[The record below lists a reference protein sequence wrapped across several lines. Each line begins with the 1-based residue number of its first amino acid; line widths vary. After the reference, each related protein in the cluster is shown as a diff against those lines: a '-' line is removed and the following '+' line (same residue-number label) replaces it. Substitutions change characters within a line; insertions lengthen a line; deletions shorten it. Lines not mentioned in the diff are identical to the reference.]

1 MIGTQILN
9 YRIERLIGEGGMG
22 NVYLGVHT
30 HIGRKVAIKALNPG
44 LAKNPEIRERFKNEA
59 SMLSQLHHPNIVQL
73 YDYVEMEQGVFL
85 VMEFADGQPLDEYIE
100 KVTGPIP
107 EDKALPMFAKI
118 LDGVAYAHKKNVVH
132 RDIKPSNII
141 VSPEGKVKILDFG
154 IAKIIGDSNHKLTKT
169 GTKLGTVLYMSPEQV
184 KGQTLDLRTDIYS
197 LGITLFEMLTG
208 KCPFDSN
215 STEYE
220 VYKKIVEEPMT
231 DARTLYPAVSAHCAN
246 VIFKATSKDAND
258 RFQDCAEFKQYLL
271 NPPVVAE
278 ATSTKDKKKKQKAA
292 AVSAVGATATGVS
305 AKRPR
310 KRNLL
315 FWNIFMACFLLT
327 ALCITTY
334 KLLYVTEDRYVIASK
349 LYLRSSKSVAS
360 NDNAIKVVEFGGQ
373 VQIIDEDS
381 NPDDDGLTWAKVRDA
396 SGKEG
401 YVALNYL
408 GTRKEYEQIRGMFL
422 GESQDQ
428 TVVQYKLALRDY
440 FAEQGYFDSDLDP
453 KWKLSPEGAGSIYN
467 CFTIGDF
474 NNDGLDDYACVISN
488 KYYEGWRLLVFVAK
502 GHTETSLI
510 LDEEI
515 FYQGLVL
522 IMKKGEKIST
532 GRTKNVMEYDDDG
545 NVVQTSKK
553 IYESLGSDALI
564 LKDKSNGK
572 RQLYVF
578 NLGEGSFNQPIE
590 MK

>member
-1 MIGTQILN
+1 
-9 YRIERLIGEGGMG
+9 MG

-85 VMEFADGQPLDEYIE
+85 VMEYAEGQPLDEYIE

-107 EDKALPMFAKI
+107 EDKAIPMFSKI

-208 KCPFDSN
+208 RCPFDSN

-220 VYKKIVEEPMT
+220 VYKKIVEEPLP
-231 DARTLYPAVSAHCAN
+231 DARTLYPAVSPHCSAL
-246 VIFKATSKDAND
+246 IFKATNKELNA
-258 RFQDCAEFKQYLL
+258 RFQNCAEFKQQLL
-271 NPPVVAE
+271 NPLPEAIPQGKKHRKVSSKAKTNKTVAQ
-278 ATSTKDKKKKQKAA
+278 AK
-292 AVSAVGATATGVS
+292 VS
-305 AKRPR
+305 PR
-310 KRNLL
+310 RNLV

-327 ALCITTY
+327 ALAITTY

-349 LYLRSSKSVAS
+349 LYLRSSRSLENNA
-360 NDNAIKVVEFGGQ
+360 NAIKVVEFGKQLQ
-373 VQIIDEDS
+373 VLETDS
-381 NPDDDGLTWAKVRDA
+381 DPDDEGLTWARVRDA

-401 YVALNYL
+401 YVATNYL
-408 GTRKEYEQIRGMFL
+408 GTRREYEQISGIFT
-422 GESQDQ
+422 GESQEQ
-428 TVVQYKLALRDY
+428 TVVQFKKAVQAY
-440 FAEQGYFDSDLDP
+440 FVAQEYFDSDRNP
-453 KWKLSPEGAGSIYN
+453 EWKLSAEGEGSTYN
-467 CFTIGDF
+467 CFAIGDF

-488 KYYEGWRLLVFVAK
+488 KFYEAWRLLVYTAK
-502 GHTETSLI
+502 GHTETDLI

-515 FYQGLVL
+515 FYQGLVN
-522 IMKKGEKIST
+522 IMKKGDKIST
-532 GRTKNVMEYDDDG
+532 GRVKNVMEYDADG
-545 NVVQTSKK
+545 NVVQTPKK
-553 IYESLGSDALI
+553 IYETLASDALI
-564 LKDKSNGK
+564 LKDKSSGK
-572 RQLYVF
+572 RLLYVF
-578 NLGEGSFNQPIE
+578 NLSEGSFNQPIE

>member
-73 YDYVEMEQGVFL
+73 YDYVEMDQGVFL
-85 VMEFADGQPLDEYIE
+85 VMEYADGQALDEYIE

-107 EDKALPMFAKI
+107 EDKAIPMFSKI

-132 RDIKPSNII
+132 RDIKPSNIM

-208 KCPFDSN
+208 RCPFDSN

-220 VYKKIVEEPMT
+220 VYKKIVEEPLP
-231 DARTLYPAVSAHCAN
+231 DARSLYPAVSPHCSAL
-246 VIFKATSKDAND
+246 IFKATHKDVDA
-258 RFQDCAEFKQYLL
+258 RFQTCADFKHQLL
-271 NPPVVAE
+271 NPVPDVIP
-278 ATSTKDKKKKQKAA
+278 TGKKGKKAA
-292 AVSAVGATATGVS
+292 PKAKTAPSGA
-305 AKRPR
+305 KPKR
-310 KRNLL
+310 KRNLV

-327 ALCITTY
+327 ALIITSY

-349 LYLRSSKSVAS
+349 LYLRSSRSVENNA
-360 NDNAIKVVEFGGQ
+360 NAIKVIGFGKQ
-373 VQIIDEDS
+373 VQILETDDD
-381 NPDDDGLTWAKVRDA
+381 PDDEGLVWAKVRDDA
-396 SGKEG
+396 GKEG
-401 YVALNYL
+401 YVATNYL
-408 GTRKEYEQIRGMFL
+408 GTRKEYEQISGIFL
-422 GESQDQ
+422 GESQAQTLVQFKKAVQTYFVDQ
-428 TVVQYKLALRDY
+428 D
-440 FAEQGYFDSDLDP
+440 YFDSDRNP
-453 KWKLSPEGAGSIYN
+453 EWKLSAEGEGASYN
-467 CFTIGDF
+467 CFTVGDF
-474 NNDGLDDYACVISN
+474 NNDGLADYACVITN
-488 KYYEGWRLLVFVAK
+488 KFYEAWRLLVFTAQ
-502 GHTETSLI
+502 GHTETDLV

-515 FYQGLVL
+515 FYQGLVN
-522 IMKKGEKIST
+522 IMRKGEKIST
-532 GRTKNVMEYDDDG
+532 GRVKNVMEYDEEG
-545 NVVQTSKK
+545 NVVQTPKK
-553 IYESLGSDALI
+553 IYESLSSDALI
-564 LKDKSNGK
+564 LKDKTSGK
-572 RQLYVF
+572 RLLYVY
-578 NLGEGSFNQPIE
+578 NLSEGSFNQPIE